1 MTQMLDPEA
10 IRQMLKISKSYLLG
24 EKKQPSYQWWRE
36 GCSRHYQAGL
46 GLVLSRYF
54 KRACRVLAAFNWWPV
69 LNSGFGKIRANVQ
82 VHQPTHS
89 PNGYWLPSTT
99 SLSLGG

>member
-1 MTQMLDPEA
+1 MTTDKE
-10 IRQMLKISKSYLLG
+10 LLELAAKAALG
-24 EKKQPSYQWWRE
+24 YTSEFVTHRRFTKKNNHHAVKHD
-36 GCSRHYQAGL
+36 GCFRHYQAGL
-46 GLVLSRYF
+46 RLVLSRYF

-89 PNGYWLPSTT
+89 PNGY
-99 SLSLGG
+99 